1 MNLEYYYWYFKS
13 VIPPRICDDI
23 VKYGLQ
29 HKDNMGIIGGLG
41 GDRDLQNQPLNKK
54 EIKDLKKKRDSSI
67 VWMDDQ

>member
-23 VKYGLQ
+23 VRYGLQ

-54 EIKDLKKKRDSSI
+54 EKGFQYRLDGRSVDL
-67 VWMDDQ
+67 